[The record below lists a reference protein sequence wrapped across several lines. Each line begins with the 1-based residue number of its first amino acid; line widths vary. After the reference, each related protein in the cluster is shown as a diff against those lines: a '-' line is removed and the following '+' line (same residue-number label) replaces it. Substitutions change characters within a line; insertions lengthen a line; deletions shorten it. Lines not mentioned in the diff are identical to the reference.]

1 MLHVIQE
8 NGKKRRGEEKMLSL
22 ASDKLPGTFCT
33 QNKTPFCVCK

>member
-8 NGKKRRGEEKMLSL
+8 NGKKKRRGEEKMLTL

-33 QNKTPFCVCK
+33 